1 MARKKAVMVSGPT
14 ARRYDKSQEEQA
26 VRLVRLVRAERIAD
40 GRDVRGVALEVA
52 GQLGCGAETVRRWVR
67 EADRRDGL
75 TVGAVTEVEAD
86 ELKVK
91 VRELEGQVRELTR
104 ANTILRQASAFFA
117 AELDRPHR

>member
-1 MARKKAVMVSGPT
+1 MVSGLT

-26 VRLVRLVRAERIAD
+26 VRLVRLARAERIAD

-52 GQLGCGAETVRRWVR
+52 GHLGYGAETVRRWVR